1 MNLDLTCIYEVKLPS
16 VPASISDVEHLIE
29 KTCADLNISED
40 LFGNILISVTEG
52 VNNAIVHGNGGDAS
66 RSVEVAVLNNESW
79 ICFKIKDQGEGFDPE
94 AIPDPTAP
102 ENLLKENGRGVFLM
116 KSLSDNLI
124 FEEGGSVVT
133 ICFKR

>member
-1 MNLDLTCIYEVKLPS
+1 MNLELTCIHEVKLPS
-16 VPASISDVEHLIE
+16 VPASISEVEQLIE
-29 KTCADLNISED
+29 KACSELNVSED

-52 VNNAIVHGNGGDAS
+52 VNNAIIHGNGGDS
-66 RSVEVAVLNNESW
+66 TLFVMVSVLHNDSF
-79 ICFKIKDQGEGFDPE
+79 ICFKIKDQGSGFDPD

-116 KSLSDNLI
+116 RSLSDDLL

>member
-29 KTCADLNISED
+29 KACADLNISED

-52 VNNAIVHGNGGDAS
+52 ANNAIVHGNGGDAS
-66 RSVEVAVLNNESW
+66 RSVEVAVLSNESW
-79 ICFKIKDQGEGFDPE
+79 ICFKIKDQGAGFDPE

>member
-29 KTCADLNISED
+29 KACADLNISED

-66 RSVEVAVLNNESW
+66 RSVEVAVLSNESW
-79 ICFKIKDQGEGFDPE
+79 ICFKIKDQGAGFDPE

-116 KSLSDNLI
+116 KKLADGIVYNSKGNRVELYFNI
-124 FEEGGSVVT
+124 
-133 ICFKR
+133 

>member
-29 KTCADLNISED
+29 KACADLNISED

-79 ICFKIKDQGEGFDPE
+79 ICFKIKDQGAGFDPE